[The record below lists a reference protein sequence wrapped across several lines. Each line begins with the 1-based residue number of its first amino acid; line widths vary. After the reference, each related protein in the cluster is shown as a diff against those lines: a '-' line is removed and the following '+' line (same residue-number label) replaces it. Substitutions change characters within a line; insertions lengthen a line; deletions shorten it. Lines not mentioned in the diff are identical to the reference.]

1 MTGSELQVFITLG
14 LIGAMLLGW
23 ILRWIWGSFAV
34 ARTDNVDT
42 IEELNRH
49 TAEAEVAQAEAET
62 QLAAAH
68 ADIAQTL
75 REKNAELE
83 ATMDALRSA
92 RQTAA
97 QWQAAYEAA
106 SRSTGDA

>member
-1 MTGSELQVFITLG
+1 MTGSELQIIITLG

-34 ARTDNVDT
+34 ASTASVDT
-42 IEELNRH
+42 IEELQNR
-49 TAEAEVAQAEAET
+49 TAEAEENAAEAQASLLT
-62 QLAAAH
+62 
-68 ADIAQTL
+68 AQSDMEQKL
-75 REKNAELE
+75 REKDAELE
-83 ATMDALRSA
+83 ATMEALRAS

-106 SRSTGDA
+106 QRSTTG